1 MSQIVCSFSISSQD
15 KLNVKGKLKSQMC
28 YYVSI
33 YKAVIPVC
41 LFVRPII
48 TQEPL
53 DRFVSNFDWGTR
65 EAHGNVLSLILIF

>member
-48 TQEPL
+48 TQDPL
-53 DRFVSNFDWGTR
+53 DRFVSNFDWGNR
-65 EAHGNVLSLILIF
+65 ETHGMFLAWF